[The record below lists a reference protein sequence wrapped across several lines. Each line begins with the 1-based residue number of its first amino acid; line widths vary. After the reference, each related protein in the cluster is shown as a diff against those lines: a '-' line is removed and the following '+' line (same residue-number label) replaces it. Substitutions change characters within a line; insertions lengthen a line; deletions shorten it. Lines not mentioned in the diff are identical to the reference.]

1 MFYRLGLFLLVE
13 PQQRKNRLYKKR
25 IPWYNNKMDT
35 EQKTTTIDM
44 VNGLTEIA
52 DYMNDEELT
61 TALTFI
67 AKVILKPDIPL
78 NVAQVEIV
86 RLQAIAA
93 KMSFKA
99 TWLTNVDKG
108 DRAKKNIYYTAAE
121 SINNLVSALKYITR

>member
-1 MFYRLGLFLLVE
+1 M
-13 PQQRKNRLYKKR
+13 
-25 IPWYNNKMDT
+25 
-35 EQKTTTIDM
+35 EQTQNTLQMI
-44 VNGLTEIA
+44 NGLSEIA

-67 AKVILKPDIPL
+67 AKIIIKPEIPMQT
-78 NVAQVEIV
+78 ATIEIV

-99 TWLTNVDKG
+99 TWMANVEKG
-108 DRAKKNIYYTAAE
+108 DRAKKNIYFTAAE

>member
-1 MFYRLGLFLLVE
+1 ME
-13 PQQRKNRLYKKR
+13 
-25 IPWYNNKMDT
+25 T
-35 EQKTTTIDM
+35 ETKTTIEM
-44 VNGLTEIA
+44 VNGLAEIA
-52 DYMNDEELT
+52 DYMQDEELE

-67 AKVILKPDIPL
+67 AKLIIKPDIPL
-78 NVAQVEIV
+78 NVATVEIV

-99 TWLTNVDKG
+99 TWLTNVEKG

>member
-1 MFYRLGLFLLVE
+1 M
-13 PQQRKNRLYKKR
+13 
-25 IPWYNNKMDT
+25 
-35 EQKTTTIDM
+35 EQEKTTLDM

-52 DYMNDEELT
+52 DFMNDEELT

-67 AKVILKPDIPL
+67 AKIIIKPDIPL
-78 NVAQVEIV
+78 NVATVEIV

-93 KMSFKA
+93 KMAFKA
-99 TWLTNVDKG
+99 TWLTNVDKS